1 MRVGVFG
8 SKDWTD
14 YPDLMR
20 QVTVFIQDS
29 FEIGHD
35 NITFVHSGN
44 KGAENMITEYVG
56 KTEKFLRQKNFK
68 LKEDLIKGKAPVV
81 NDLNVIES
89 GIEFALVFSNG
100 CNRTKSCGK
109 LLKEYG
115 IPYRIIESA

>member
-8 SKDWTD
+8 SKDWKD

-29 FEIGHD
+29 HTVGHD
-35 NITFVHSGN
+35 NIVFVHSGN

-68 LKEDLIKGKAPVV
+68 IKEDLIKGKSQIV
-81 NDLNVIES
+81 NDMGVVES
-89 GIEFALVFSNG
+89 GIDFALIFSDG
-100 CNRTKSCGK
+100 CSRTKSIARI
-109 LLKEYG
+109 LKEYSV
-115 IPYRIIESA
+115 PYRIIESA